1 MDKDYLPFIYLI
13 ASVIGIVIYYQMLIG
28 AVASGMKKTN
38 QILEQQNKILLKW
51 LNHQGFDTKELE
63 NLTQI
68 KKKA

>member
-1 MDKDYLPFIYLI
+1 
-13 ASVIGIVIYYQMLIG
+13 MLIG